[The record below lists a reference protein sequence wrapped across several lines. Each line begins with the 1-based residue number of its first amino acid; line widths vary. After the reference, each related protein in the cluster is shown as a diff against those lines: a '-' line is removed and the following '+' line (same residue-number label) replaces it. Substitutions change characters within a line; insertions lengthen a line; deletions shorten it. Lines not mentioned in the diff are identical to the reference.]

1 MYCKQGIIVCYF
13 VMMDNHSDYLE
24 NPSTAKLI
32 MRLEAK
38 MCVLE
43 DVYDRPV
50 TCLSCAVYGNK

>member
-1 MYCKQGIIVCYF
+1 MCCKQGIIVCYF
-13 VMMDNHSDYLE
+13 VVMDNHSDYLE

-43 DVYDRPV
+43 DIRHACYLPFV
-50 TCLSCAVYGNK
+50 CGIWK